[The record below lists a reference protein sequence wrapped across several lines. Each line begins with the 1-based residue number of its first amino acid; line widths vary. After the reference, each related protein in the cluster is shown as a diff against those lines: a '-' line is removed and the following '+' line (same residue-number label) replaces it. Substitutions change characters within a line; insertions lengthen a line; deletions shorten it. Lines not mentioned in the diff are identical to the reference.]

1 MQLLGSSDRVQASFS
16 RPGSSIIAQLS
27 RTTTASPA
35 PGAAIIAGAGT
46 CLQHYVSA
54 ARLNC
59 PANTSADYP
68 LRESRTLLIP
78 CAESRERRGIM
89 PPHLHPRSRMTS
101 SLFATTVV
109 ASFFV
114 VALPHILPCPVPRTK
129 FADGEVIVDE
139 NGRRRRWRR
148 RDPAESKDGIVQFNQ
163 TGDDDTYTNV
173 ERTTRECPVPKP
185 GGMLGEWLGFH
196 KSDGETGKR

>member
-1 MQLLGSSDRVQASFS
+1 
-16 RPGSSIIAQLS
+16 
-27 RTTTASPA
+27 
-35 PGAAIIAGAGT
+35 
-46 CLQHYVSA
+46 
-54 ARLNC
+54 
-59 PANTSADYP
+59 
-68 LRESRTLLIP
+68 
-78 CAESRERRGIM
+78 M

-129 FADGEVIVDE
+129 FADGEVMVDE

-148 RDPAESKDGIVQFNQ
+148 RDSAESKDGLVQFNQ
-163 TGDDDTYTNV
+163 PADDDIYTSV

-196 KSDGETGKR
+196 KSDGGTGKR